1 MIERM
6 PAKMPRCD
14 PAVPVEHL
22 WQSGAWGVI
31 IGVSRCLDCG
41 RLSRKEDFPWLDAAR
56 ATEKEEEMNER
67 VSSERVV
74 DLIDLVTADVDYVED
89 PAELVAALHDLLDA
103 RQKIVAAMAIV
114 NEQSEREDLWFK
126 AEYITEDLLQRE
138 LRRLHAAIEGVSQ
151 EECALRALGAAE
163 GGGDG

>member
-1 MIERM
+1 
-6 PAKMPRCD
+6 
-14 PAVPVEHL
+14 
-22 WQSGAWGVI
+22 
-31 IGVSRCLDCG
+31 
-41 RLSRKEDFPWLDAAR
+41 
-56 ATEKEEEMNER
+56 MNER

>member
-1 MIERM
+1 M
-6 PAKMPRCD
+6 
-14 PAVPVEHL
+14 
-22 WQSGAWGVI
+22 
-31 IGVSRCLDCG
+31 
-41 RLSRKEDFPWLDAAR
+41 
-56 ATEKEEEMNER
+56 
-67 VSSERVV
+67 SERVNSK
-74 DLIDLVTADVDYVED
+74 D
-89 PAELVAALHDLLDA
+89 AEVKLGIHTLGENFCECFQCLSLRDLLDA